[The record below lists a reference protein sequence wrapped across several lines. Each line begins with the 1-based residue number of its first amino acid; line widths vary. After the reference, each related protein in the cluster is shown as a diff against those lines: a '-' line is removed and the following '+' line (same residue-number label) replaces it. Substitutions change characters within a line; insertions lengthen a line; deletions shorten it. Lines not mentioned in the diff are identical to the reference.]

1 MEPVMEKS
9 LRQCIQDLEA
19 LKTAYNCI
27 DVEDPCTRCLCMAG
41 ITCWARYV
49 DNRLKDSLEM
59 IRQGECAEVLAM
71 NYGRLAKKE
80 YWLSGRIR
88 NDMMNYSDKP
98 LTAYHVLSD
107 FKTSAD
113 LYDRADAQ

>member
-41 ITCWARYV
+41 IMLAVGT
-49 DNRLKDSLEM
+49 
-59 IRQGECAEVLAM
+59 EVFEL
-71 NYGRLAKKE
+71 
-80 YWLSGRIR
+80 
-88 NDMMNYSDKP
+88 
-98 LTAYHVLSD
+98 
-107 FKTSAD
+107 
-113 LYDRADAQ
+113 